1 MKYFFKIISLI
12 GLMITSVI
20 FGMVIFA
27 QKTIPDSIH
36 LVESEKIMISEIFSL
51 NVTQNEDYVSAN
63 TQSNVIDDRCEDK
76 EYTLDI
82 SLLNTI
88 PVKSSSVTVSKR
100 QYVVPGG
107 DVFGIK
113 LYTNGAVIVG
123 MDDVQTSSGARNP
136 GKEAGLET
144 GDVITALNGEKIT
157 TVNELTKFFQNTN
170 DKTIRVT
177 ADRNGKPF
185 EATLTLA
192 VSESDGRNKAGL
204 WVRDSTAG
212 VGTVTYYNKNT
223 GVFGGLGHAVCDV
236 DTGKMMPLLYGDAMS
251 ARISGCYKGTPSA
264 TGELCGVFT
273 NKKTGDLKIN
283 CECGIYGIYKEAVNG
298 QEIPVAAKQEITAGP
313 AQIIS
318 TVDINGPKYYDIEI
332 VKVFLQNDS
341 NNKNMIIK
349 ITDPELIEKTGGIVQ
364 GMSGSPIIQNGMLV
378 GAVTH
383 VFVNDPL
390 QGYGIF
396 AENMLKISNS
406 VEDEIT
412 RKAS

>member
-1 MKYFFKIISLI
+1 MKYFFKVISFI

-51 NVTQNEDYVSAN
+51 NVTQNEDSVSAN
-63 TQSNVIDDRCEDK
+63 TSSNVIDDRSQSR

-82 SLLNTI
+82 SLLNSI

-113 LYTNGAVIVG
+113 LFTDGAVIVG
-123 MDDVQTSSGARNP
+123 MDDVSTASGARNP

-144 GDVITALNGEKIT
+144 GDVITSLNGKRIT
-157 TVNELTKFFQNTN
+157 TVNELTEFFQGTQ
-170 DKTIRVT
+170 DKTVKVT

-185 EATLTLA
+185 EAELTLA
-192 VSESDGRNKAGL
+192 VSESDGKNKAGL

-212 VGTVTYYNKNT
+212 VGTVTYYDRNT

-236 DTGKMMPLLYGDAMS
+236 DTGKIMPMLSGDAVS
-251 ARISGCYKGTPSA
+251 ARISGCYKGTASA

-273 NKKTGDLKIN
+273 NKKTGELKLN
-283 CECGIYGIYKEAVNG
+283 CECGIYGVSDEPVTG
-298 QEIPVAAKQEITAGP
+298 REIPVAAKQEVTAGP

-332 VKVFLQNDS
+332 VKVFLQNGSD
-341 NNKNMIIK
+341 NKNMIIK
-349 ITDPELIEKTGGIVQ
+349 ITDSELIEKTGGIVQ

-396 AENMLKISNS
+396 AENMLEISNS